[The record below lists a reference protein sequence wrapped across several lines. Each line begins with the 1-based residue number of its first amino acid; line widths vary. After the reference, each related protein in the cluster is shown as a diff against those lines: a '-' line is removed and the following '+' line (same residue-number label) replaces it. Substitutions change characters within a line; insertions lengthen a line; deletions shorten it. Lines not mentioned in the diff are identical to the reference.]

1 LKDVLATTEG
11 KENMKVTLD
20 NVRQTT
26 DALKEI
32 MVYNEARMN
41 AIIKNIEA
49 ITVAVRSNY
58 NNNQET

>member
-1 LKDVLATTEG
+1 VLATTEG